1 MKTRPCAKINLGL
14 NIVSKRED
22 GYHNLET
29 VFFPVPIYDE
39 IEIVEVPEEESSAS
53 RCTLT
58 ISGLPIEGDPEKNLV
73 VRAYRLLEKRSPLP
87 PVHINLIKNIPM
99 QAGMGGGSADGAYT
113 LTLLN
118 EMFHLNIPVTELEE
132 MAATLGADCAF
143 FIQSQP
149 AYAEGIGEVLSPIEL
164 SLDNYTLAIVKPPVA
179 VSTREAFAYIK
190 CRKPAKCCR
199 DIVQQPVETWRDEL
213 VNDFEESIFPQ
224 YPAIAAIKQKLYD
237 LGAVYASMSGSGS
250 AVFALFAEEPEGLQS
265 HFPDCYTAVL

>member
-39 IEIVEVPEEESSAS
+39 IEIKEVPDSSSAS

-73 VRAYRLLEKRSPLP
+73 VRAYRLLEKLSPLP

-99 QAGMGGGSADGAYT
+99 QAGMGGGSADGAFT

-118 EMFHLNIPVTELEE
+118 EMFHLNIPTKELEE
-132 MAATLGADCAF
+132 MAATLGADCVQDFVFYKKALKQNVAPQMVAEIALVKAQISNIN
-143 FIQSQP
+143 IQ
-149 AYAEGIGEVLSPIEL
+149 EIL
-164 SLDNYTLAIVKPPVA
+164 
-179 VSTREAFAYIK
+179 
-190 CRKPAKCCR
+190 
-199 DIVQQPVETWRDEL
+199 
-213 VNDFEESIFPQ
+213 
-224 YPAIAAIKQKLYD
+224 
-237 LGAVYASMSGSGS
+237 
-250 AVFALFAEEPEGLQS
+250 
-265 HFPDCYTAVL
+265 